1 MSTKQEQILKINP
14 PVELTFTGPFHQAV
28 SSVMTLTN
36 PSERKVCFK
45 IKTTAPKRY
54 CVKPNSGVIDPSDT
68 VQIAVSLQPFDFDP
82 TDKNRHKFMVQSM
95 YAPPGEINQE
105 SLWKEADGSQ
115 LMDSK
120 LKCLFVLPETNG
132 GVNEPMSGNRDSWQS
147 TSGNG
152 DSPQIKQ
159 ENEDNIAVRS
169 APESGSSVPPS
180 VPSRQGEM
188 IASRPAEFQQT
199 VHDPMCVMGPRVTSN
214 DLPISPSQVFK
225 LCPEHL
231 QPIPQGG
238 DVEIQLKKS
247 VEKIQELNAEVSAAR
262 QDNLQLKEKIL
273 RMERLGSTT
282 QDPPSTRPTG
292 SESYTLHARNPD
304 ADSLSTTYLYLALL
318 VLVIGIIL
326 GKFVF

>member
-28 SSVMTLTN
+28 SSAMTLTN

-188 IASRPAEFQQT
+188 IASRPA
-199 VHDPMCVMGPRVTSN
+199 
-214 DLPISPSQVFK
+214 
-225 LCPEHL
+225 
-231 QPIPQGG
+231 GG

>member
-147 TSGNG
+147 TSGNE

-169 APESGSSVPPS
+169 APESGSSLPPS

-188 IASRPAEFQQT
+188 IASRPA
-199 VHDPMCVMGPRVTSN
+199 
-214 DLPISPSQVFK
+214 
-225 LCPEHL
+225 
-231 QPIPQGG
+231 GG